1 MDPISDIYNQRGYLD
16 VHSFDVLITVA
27 ILLAITLSTGYAN
40 YQSML
45 MAIRADWDIYRCNPA
60 IMPFAGIVMPV
71 EGKLGKD
78 ITMEN
83 FHYCVKK
90 DTTIALSI
98 AVMPIE
104 FTMYTAVEFLETLQE
119 GVQQAMALT
128 NWILDRIAAEKEKI
142 INMLKSFSV
151 PLMELIAYLRDMIAK
166 SSAVMT
172 TAVFI
177 VMNMFNLIIS
187 GTINLLKI
195 LSVLILTLTII
206 MIALVVA
213 ALILIPTPVS
223 AMGWALW
230 GSAATLMTGTIIP
243 NLVIFTI
250 IRLFVTAISS
260 VVSPP
265 KTPPK
270 PTMKKKKK

>member
-1 MDPISDIYNQRGYLD
+1 
-16 VHSFDVLITVA
+16 
-27 ILLAITLSTGYAN
+27 
-40 YQSML
+40 
-45 MAIRADWDIYRCNPA
+45 
-60 IMPFAGIVMPV
+60 
-71 EGKLGKD
+71 
-78 ITMEN
+78 
-83 FHYCVKK
+83 
-90 DTTIALSI
+90 
-98 AVMPIE
+98 
-104 FTMYTAVEFLETLQE
+104 
-119 GVQQAMALT
+119 
-128 NWILDRIAAEKEKI
+128 
-142 INMLKSFSV
+142 
-151 PLMELIAYLRDMIAK
+151 MIAK